1 MIDLVGISE
10 TKSESWSTKRK
21 FVITMIQFCN
31 LSVRVD
37 QSSQSCEFLIAG
49 ESWYDEES
57 TLDSESMI
65 MPQTSLFERES
76 LEDITSDNH
85 LDSEKSCVLTS
96 AIKDVES
103 LTGVAL
109 ITVLTTVEGVVLTV
123 SDVAQL
129 VFGLL
134 TLIFGGL
141 SAILKVAYNLDANV
155 IIPLLA
161 EVAELVATLL
171 QLILQLVDGLL
182 ACLLPF
188 LGSILT
194 IIISLGISD
203 EYSFL
208 NISVSSVV
216 ATATGY
222 AS

>member
-1 MIDLVGISE
+1 M
-10 TKSESWSTKRK
+10 R
-21 FVITMIQFCN
+21 F
-31 LSVRVD
+31 
-37 QSSQSCEFLIAG
+37 
-49 ESWYDEES
+49 S
-57 TLDSESMI
+57 TLSLLVTAASAAFSFAAPLTTASSALEARGQCYDIQCIISGVT
-65 MPQTSLFERES
+65 TSLTPLIEELSQLARGLLAYITTENCTVAD
-76 LEDITSDNH
+76 LTPIVYDI
-85 LDSEKSCVLTS
+85 KVVLTG

-141 SAILKVAYNLDANV
+141 SAVLKVAYNLDANV